1 MNFNHWTLGAA
12 AALTLAACG
21 QSTTTAPT
29 ETEAE
34 TANAQQ
40 ATETLESSAVS
51 GVYAPDEKHRY
62 ITFSYMHQGYS
73 RPWVRWRAWTG
84 ELNWDAETPENSS
97 VSVTIDAAAVDSGV
111 DEFDG
116 HLQGDRFFDT
126 ANYPEITF
134 VSTSVAKTGVDTG
147 TIAGDL
153 TIKGVTRPV
162 TLDVKFNKGAYED
175 RGNRYKL
182 GFSATASVIRSEF
195 GMDFLVPAVSDQVDI
210 VIETEWMMSAPA
222 SE

>member
-1 MNFNHWTLGAA
+1 MNFNYWTLGAA

-21 QSTTTAPT
+21 QSTTPAPT
-29 ETEAE
+29 ETEVE
-34 TANAQQ
+34 TANAQH
-40 ATETLESSAVS
+40 ATETLESRAVS
-51 GVYAPDEKHRY
+51 GVYTPDAKHRY

-97 VSVTIDAAAVDSGV
+97 VSVTIDAEAVDSGV

-116 HLQGDRFFDT
+116 HLRGERFFDT
-126 ANYPEITF
+126 ANYPAVTF

-147 TIAGDL
+147 TITGDL
-153 TIKGVTRPV
+153 TIKGVTKPV
-162 TLDVKFNKGAYED
+162 TLDVKFNKGAYEE

-182 GFSATASVIRSEF
+182 GFSATTSVIRSEF
-195 GMDFLVPAVSDQVDI
+195 GMDFLVPVVSDQVDI
-210 VIETEWMMSAPA
+210 VIETEWMMLAPA